1 MEKEERIRPSLL
13 GADFLHLKREMDIL
27 VRLGIRSLH
36 YDVMDGNFVPDIS
49 FGEKLFVPLFSR
61 YGKKIDFDVHLM
73 TKDPLRHVRQFYA
86 LGARNIAIHYET
98 LNEGMDGIKRV
109 KDELPGLSLS
119 LAFSPET
126 KTSLVMPFHSLF
138 DGFLVMSVVPG
149 KGGQSF
155 MPEALE
161 KIAMLDYFRKSNGL
175 TFDIAV
181 DGGIDALTGKMCIEK
196 GADHLVCGSSFF
208 KAEDKGAFLSL
219 FADGDRIEEGR

>member
-1 MEKEERIRPSLL
+1 
-13 GADFLHLKREMDIL
+13 
-27 VRLGIRSLH
+27 
-36 YDVMDGNFVPDIS
+36 
-49 FGEKLFVPLFSR
+49 
-61 YGKKIDFDVHLM
+61 M

-98 LNEGMDGIKRV
+98 LDEGMDGIKRV

-161 KIAMLDYFRKSNGL
+161 KIAMLDYFRRSNGL

-181 DGGIDALTGKMCIEK
+181 DGGIDASTGKMCIEK